1 MNFKSVASPYLFLE
15 APRSDGAILWFT
27 DLLLGGLYRLSP
39 GGKVDVFLKDSKH
52 IGGVVINEDGA
63 IICGGTSGL
72 CWLNPATGES
82 GKLLST
88 VGGKSFSGA
97 NDMYPDGEGGVY
109 FGTLSQAGE
118 YGKPRSPTALYR
130 MAADGSVALLREG
143 VKLSNGIGLSPDGRR
158 LYHNESLLGTFV
170 YDVQTDGSLGNRVLF
185 SSQDDCD
192 GLAVD
197 SEGGVWIAY
206 FASGEVTRY
215 RPDGS
220 IERHVP
226 IPHKVASS
234 LCFGGA
240 DNRDLYIT
248 TAGNEGID
256 ALMKGIDPP
265 REAAVFHAR
274 IDVGGQPVPRT
285 RFRLEDYST

>member
-1 MNFKSVASPYLFLE
+1 MDFKSVASPYLFLE
-15 APRSDGAILWFT
+15 APRSDGDVLWFT

-39 GGKVDVFLKDSKH
+39 GGTVDVFLKESKH
-52 IGGVVINEDGA
+52 IGGVVINEGGA

-72 CWLNPATGES
+72 TWLKPATGET
-82 GKLLST
+82 GRLLGA
-88 VGGKSFSGA
+88 VAGKSFSGA
-97 NDMYPDGEGGVY
+97 NDMYPDGKGGVY
-109 FGTLSQAGE
+109 FGTLSRAGE
-118 YGKPRSPTALYR
+118 YGQPPSPTALYR
-130 MAADGSVALLREG
+130 LAADGSVALLRDG
-143 VKLSNGIGLSPDGRR
+143 VKFSNGIGLSPDGRR

-170 YDVQTDGSLGNRVLF
+170 YDVLEDGRLNNRALF
-185 SSQDDCD
+185 SSQEDCD

-197 SEGGVWIAY
+197 SQGGVWIAY
-206 FASGEVTRY
+206 FASGEITRY

-240 DNRDLYIT
+240 DHRDLYVT

-256 ALMKGIDPP
+256 ALMKGINPP
-265 REAAVFHAR
+265 REAAVFRAR
-274 IDVGGQPVPRT
+274 SDVAGQPVPRA
-285 RFRLEDYST
+285 RFVLKDYST

>member
-1 MNFKSVASPYLFLE
+1 MKFKSVASPYVFLE
-15 APRSDGAILWFT
+15 APRSDGDILWFT

-52 IGGVVINEDGA
+52 IGGVVINEGGA

-72 CWLNPATGES
+72 SWLQPATGES

-88 VGGKSFSGA
+88 VGGRSLSGA
-97 NDMYPDGEGGVY
+97 NDMFPDGKGGVY

-118 YGKPRSPTALYR
+118 YGKPPSLTALYR
-130 MAADGSVALLREG
+130 MAADGSVALLRDG
-143 VKLSNGIGLSPDGRR
+143 VKFSNGIGLSPDGRR

-170 YDVQTDGSLGNRVLF
+170 YDVRPDGSLDNRALF
-185 SSQDDCD
+185 SSQEDCD

-197 SEGGVWIAY
+197 SQGGVWIAY
-206 FASGEVTRY
+206 FASGEITRY
-215 RPDGS
+215 RPDGD
-220 IERHVP
+220 IDRHVP

-240 DNRDLYIT
+240 DKRDLYVT
-248 TAGNEGID
+248 TAGNGGID
-256 ALMKGIDPP
+256 ALMKGINPP

-274 IDVGGQPVPRT
+274 IDVAGQPVPRT
-285 RFRLEDYST
+285 RFCLKDHST